1 MPEDPN
7 DPNAA
12 GREKGGQPPPEVT
25 AEAEDQPT
33 PEADAAG
40 DVEDQSIDPS
50 VQEHIHQDTTVVHD
64 DE

>member
-1 MPEDPN
+1 MSEDPN

-12 GREKGGQPPPEVT
+12 GREKGGQQPPEVT

-40 DVEDQSIDPS
+40 DVENQSLDPS
-50 VQEHIHQDTTVVHD
+50 VEEHIHQGTTAVHD
-64 DE
+64 ED